1 MTEQD
6 NEQSETV
13 NELEQIRVA
22 LKNANSESAAHRHT
36 VKELE
41 QQLAALSEA
50 TDRFKSQS
58 MNSQIS
64 SVLER
69 NGIKNPKVANLF
81 DREKVSLD
89 DDGNLMGAD
98 EQIEQIRTEFPE
110 LFVTREQ
117 KIPNVDAADQ
127 LAAKR
132 PLTSAERLLK
142 RNDH

>member
-1 MTEQD
+1 MTDQD
-6 NEQSETV
+6 NEQNETE

-41 QQLAALSEA
+41 QQIAALSEA
-50 TDRFKSQS
+50 TDRFKSQAL
-58 MNSQIS
+58 NTQIS
-64 SVLER
+64 SALER

-81 DREKVSLD
+81 DRDKVSLD
-89 DDGNLMGAD
+89 EEGNLLGAD
-98 EQIEQIRTEFPE
+98 EQIEQIRSEFPE
-110 LFVTREQ
+110 LFATQQQ
-117 KIPNVDAADQ
+117 KAPNVNAADQ
-127 LAAKR
+127 PPFKR